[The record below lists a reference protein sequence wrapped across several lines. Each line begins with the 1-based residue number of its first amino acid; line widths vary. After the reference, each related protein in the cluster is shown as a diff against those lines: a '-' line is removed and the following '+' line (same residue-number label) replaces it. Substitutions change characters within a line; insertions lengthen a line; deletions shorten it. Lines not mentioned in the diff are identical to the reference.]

1 MNNRR
6 IGMYETFS
14 MGYKPTKQKLV
25 KRNDYTDSRI
35 MRTLNIYL
43 KSKVAVETLRIFT
56 CVIPLLL

>member
-14 MGYKPTKQKLV
+14 MGYKPTKQKLA
-25 KRNDYTDSRI
+25 KRNDYIDSRT

-43 KSKVAVETLRIFT
+43 NQKLQLKH
-56 CVIPLLL
+56 CVYLHV

>member
-25 KRNDYTDSRI
+25 KRNDYTDSRT

-43 KSKVAVETLRIFT
+43 NQKLQLKH
-56 CVIPLLL
+56 CVYLHV